1 MMLFKYDDSS
11 EESILEYAKQL
22 ENRTFRDILNVF
34 EKSKFKSYDSFKGEN
49 IVIEEDEST
58 YLVNKK
64 AKGELG
70 NFLERYYFGYKPNGK
85 QEADFPKVGIELK
98 QTCID
103 VKKNGDYTAGERLSI
118 TNISF
123 EKPVEDDFFKSHV
136 WNKTRLML
144 LIHYLRDKSK
154 QRLDYEILFAN
165 LFTPPEED
173 LKIIIE
179 DYRKINEKI
188 KSGLAHELSEG
199 DTLYLGACT
208 KGSTAA
214 KSMRPQ
220 YYGDHTLAKKRNFCF
235 KRSYMDYILHTYVLK
250 EKVPYESIIK
260 NDEVLY
266 EQSFEDYVIEKIN
279 KHIGKSDFELCKE
292 FDREYNA
299 NKAQWVDLTYRM
311 LGIKGNHAKEF
322 VKAGIVL
329 KTIRLEEN
337 SKIKEHMSFAP
348 FKFKEF
354 VQEEWETSKIY
365 NYFSETRFLFVVYQK
380 KGEYYYLQG
389 ASMWNM
395 PLSDLNTIVYDGWKN
410 IQECIRNGVEF
421 KKSGKKMLNNLP
433 KPSDNPIIHIR
444 PHASKAAYLLH
455 NGYTQGNVEK
465 DADELPNGEWMT
477 RQSFWINNEY
487 ILKQLNLYRE
497 L

>member
-154 QRLDYEILFAN
+154 ERLDYEILFAN

-487 ILKQLNLYRE
+487 ILKQLNLKKM
-497 L
+497 

>member
-22 ENRTFRDILNVF
+22 ENRTFRDILNEF

-123 EKPVEDDFFKSHV
+123 EQPVEDDFFKSHV

-154 QRLDYEILFAN
+154 ERLDYEILFAN

-220 YYGDHTLAKKRNFCF
+220 YYGNHTLAKKRNFCF
-235 KRSYMDYILHTYVLK
+235 KRSYMDYILHTYILK
-250 EKVPYESIIK
+250 NQVPYESIIK
-260 NDEVLY
+260 NNEMLY
-266 EQSFEDYVIEKIN
+266 EQSFEDVVIEKIN
-279 KHIGKSDFELCKE
+279 KHSGKSDFELSKE
-292 FDREYNA
+292 FNREYNA

-329 KTIRLEEN
+329 KTIRLEE
-337 SKIKEHMSFAP
+337 SSEIKEHMSLAP

-380 KGEYYYLQG
+380 RGEYYYLQG

-395 PLSDLNTIVYDGWKN
+395 PLYDLNTIVYEGWKN
-410 IQECIRNGVEF
+410 IQDCIKNGVKF
-421 KKSGKKMLNNLP
+421 KKFGYRMLNNLP
-433 KPSDNPIIHIR
+433 KPSDNQIIHIR

-465 DADELPNGEWMT
+465 DGDELPNGEWMT

-487 ILKQLNLYRE
+487 ILKQLNLKKM
-497 L
+497 

>member
-1 MMLFKYDDSS
+1 MLFKYDDSD
-11 EESILEYAKQL
+11 EQSILQYAKKL
-22 ENRTFRDILNVF
+22 ENRTFRDILNEF
-34 EKSKFKSYDSFKGEN
+34 EKSKFKSYDRFKGEN

-154 QRLDYEILFAN
+154 ERLDYEILFAN

-214 KSMRPQ
+214 KIMRPQ

-266 EQSFEDYVIEKIN
+266 EQSFENYVIEKIN
-279 KHIGKSDFELCKE
+279 THIGKSDFELCKK
-292 FDREYNA
+292 FDREYNV

-487 ILKQLNLYRE
+487 ILKQLKFKKK
-497 L
+497 